1 MPWDLYHEKK
11 GRNSP
16 LTYVFASLHYR
27 VFDISD
33 ISLLFPSTAKE
44 RDFQITV
51 LSNNSFV
58 PSAETKRVTYSIVI
72 KM

>member
-1 MPWDLYHEKK
+1 MPWDLYHKKK

-16 LTYVFASLHYR
+16 LTYLFVILHYR

-33 ISLLFPSTAKE
+33 ISLLCPSAAKE
-44 RDFQITV
+44 RDFQLTV

-58 PSAETKRVTYSIVI
+58 SSAETKRSPAVL
-72 KM
+72 